1 MVVICRKVNKKNKQT
16 KNKDSGKGDDIWH
29 QKYLLWMEIVIE
41 LFIAW

>member
-1 MVVICRKVNKKNKQT
+1 MVVICRKVNKKKQT